1 MAETKKMADFIG
13 LLFLARDVTHSV
25 HLNTRSYAK
34 HKALQKFYENIID
47 LADGLAEAAQGR
59 YGLMGPI
66 SLMSAKKTSNVVE
79 FLENQLAEI
88 ESVRYDVC
96 DKDDAPLQN
105 LIDGIIELY
114 LSTLYKLRFLA

>member
-1 MAETKKMADFIG
+1 MKCNDFVG
-13 LLFLARDVTHSV
+13 MMFLARDVTHSV

-47 LADGLAEAAQGR
+47 LADGFAEAYQGR
-59 YGLMGPI
+59 HGLIGPI
-66 SLMSAKKTSNVVE
+66 SLMSAKKTGNVVE
-79 FLENQLAEI
+79 FLQDQLAEI
-88 ESVRYDVC
+88 EKYRYDVC
-96 DKDDAPLQN
+96 EKDDTPIQN